1 MNVAA
6 IPSLLARRSIVIP
19 LVVAGLVG
27 AVFWWF
33 LPPPPRAVLAGIEA
47 GPSRYIS
54 VMFAPD
60 GRSVATWEQALD
72 DNQGVRLLRLWNV
85 ADGQPRVTLYQ
96 GQRQLYS
103 LAFAPDGRH
112 VAARWFD
119 RGITV
124 WDRSDGR
131 SMGEYRHPGWK
142 EWNPH
147 LQIVY
152 SPDNRLLA
160 YGPAPHA
167 GPRSG
172 ALWDVATA
180 EPVHLLFGDDEGYR
194 PVVSQQDG
202 FVVTWRDGRLKVWH
216 LATATVRGTFAVSE
230 LAGGFLPSFGP
241 VTPDGRTCAGHVGP
255 LLGQRLH
262 LWHAVT
268 GADEDVPLAADSM
281 IPALAPDAA
290 AVAVSLP
297 EPPADRSPVIAWL
310 VWLSGNRFD
319 PNTRYPM
326 VRIIDVAHSRVLADF
341 DHADRANFAPDG
353 RTLAVASPQ
362 DGMVCLYDWP
372 LGRPWGQI
380 VTGAALTAAA
390 VVACQALLAAW
401 RRRRPRA
408 TASRNTG
415 MPTRLATPL

>member
-131 SMGEYRHPGWK
+131 SMGE
-142 EWNPH
+142 
-147 LQIVY
+147 
-152 SPDNRLLA
+152 
-160 YGPAPHA
+160 
-167 GPRSG
+167 
-172 ALWDVATA
+172 
-180 EPVHLLFGDDEGYR
+180 
-194 PVVSQQDG
+194 
-202 FVVTWRDGRLKVWH
+202 
-216 LATATVRGTFAVSE
+216 
-230 LAGGFLPSFGP
+230 
-241 VTPDGRTCAGHVGP
+241 
-255 LLGQRLH
+255 
-262 LWHAVT
+262 
-268 GADEDVPLAADSM
+268 
-281 IPALAPDAA
+281 
-290 AVAVSLP
+290 
-297 EPPADRSPVIAWL
+297 
-310 VWLSGNRFD
+310 
-319 PNTRYPM
+319 
-326 VRIIDVAHSRVLADF
+326 
-341 DHADRANFAPDG
+341 
-353 RTLAVASPQ
+353 
-362 DGMVCLYDWP
+362 
-372 LGRPWGQI
+372 
-380 VTGAALTAAA
+380 
-390 VVACQALLAAW
+390 
-401 RRRRPRA
+401 
-408 TASRNTG
+408 
-415 MPTRLATPL
+415 